1 MNPGDTVL
9 RLVIKRNRRM
19 AIGIRMS
26 RRIRQRGTRNKLR
39 FSREPP
45 GSGMGDP
52 ACGSKE
58 KTMMRY
64 CVAIVLMISLLF
76 CASAFSQSS
85 AASLSGTVLDA
96 TGAIVPGAT
105 IKATNAATGVV
116 NTAVSNTAGIYNLP
130 SLLPGGY
137 KVTVEKPGFQLQ
149 TYTDVQL
156 GNAAQVRLNCKL
168 QVAGL
173 NQDVEVNVAAERLIL
188 ESSSSTGDV
197 LAEKAVK
204 ELPLVNNNALDLVR
218 TMSGYVPVAGN
229 AVFNANDTTVGGVSV
244 GNLNLQRDGVDI
256 SDVRY
261 PAGIHSPTQI
271 NPDMVGEFR
280 MVLSPVDAEMGRGNA
295 QVQVLT
301 KSGTNA
307 YHGAGV
313 WNIQNS
319 ALDSNQWDNNR
330 KSVVPPWRNL
340 NQYTL
345 SLGGPIIKNKTF
357 FFGLFDGQIARL
369 RDSYNALA
377 LTPCA
382 RKGIFRYFDNW
393 NNGYADQTLTVTGTA
408 TFATVDSAGNP
419 ITPPALQPSM
429 LDSKGNHLSNWQ
441 PHNGIVRYAS
451 IFGPLLKIPKTN
463 DCSDFTAATDIK
475 SGSPWDPYRTKVDTT
490 GFIEGFLNQMP
501 AANNYVLSGTDGLN
515 TAGARWTRGTRG
527 ADNMY
532 GIGEDNQRKQINLKV
547 DHIFNNKHRVNVA
560 WSLEKT
566 WADNNF
572 KVWPNGYGGRTERQP
587 QVITVNLNSTL
598 SAALLNEARFG
609 LMRTGNNGYFP
620 LENPETGKE
629 LLAKLPKVNGLPLVI
644 SPGAGGAQFAV
655 ASSNFFGGRGALLGW
670 TNKDL
675 SPRWTYA
682 DNLTWIKG
690 QHLLKGGFELRLNR
704 TQSTV
709 YGTNWGMNINPY
721 ATGGDPVGLAVQGIN
736 STNMP
741 GLAGTQTT
749 GSQQL
754 MQNLLNF
761 FSGSLASVSQLYFIN
776 TANSVSA
783 WNDPLGQEQKI
794 RDIRQKEISFFV
806 KDDWKVHENLTL
818 NLGLRYEYYGVP
830 FLKNGLTA
838 GLKGGGNAAYGISG
852 RNWEEAFWKPGVRSD
867 MSELIFVGPDSDH
880 PDQGVYSKDLNNFG
894 PAIGFSWALPWFGKG
909 RTTLRGGYQISFV
922 GGGQTN
928 TTSEGI
934 IANPPGSTAS
944 ATYTPSNV
952 YLDLASVSSVVP
964 VPTTAKPMATIPLTD
979 RTQTISVYDPN
990 FVTPYIQNL
999 TLALTRNIG
1008 SHLTVDVRYVGTL
1021 TRKNSNFFNLNT
1033 PNFMTNGLLDAFN
1046 AARYGDDSN
1055 PSAKLLD
1062 QIFAPVRGEK
1072 SGAAYLR
1079 NPTGRPAV
1087 RTALA
1092 NGNYSVLA
1100 STISSWANPNA
1111 PRGVTDN
1118 GWLLRTA
1125 GLPENFIV
1133 TNPQFGTVNLYTNWG
1148 TANYHSMQAQVTMR
1162 PVAGFSFQMSYTW
1175 SKNLGNPGT
1184 AYTDPLNRAGDYTVL
1199 GSDRPHVFTSYGNF
1213 DLPIGPSKFLFK
1225 NSTGALARFLEN
1237 WQASWIVN
1245 VSSGSPANVT
1255 AFNMLYGTGVPDL
1268 VGAFPRDKIGVYWE
1282 PGAKEGNYFGNY
1294 FTSVDDPQKANVT
1307 TKDNLQAACTG
1318 LFALKDPQGNIVF
1331 QNPLPGQRGN
1341 FGQNR
1346 FYGPPTWNVD
1356 MAMSK
1361 SLRISE
1367 TKGVQIRVDATNI
1380 FNHAQPSQTVNSA
1393 STRIYFANLP
1403 ALSINGNTTPFGY
1416 LGTKVGSRTFQAKIR
1431 FNF

>member
-1 MNPGDTVL
+1 M
-9 RLVIKRNRRM
+9 K
-19 AIGIRMS
+19 
-26 RRIRQRGTRNKLR
+26 
-39 FSREPP
+39 
-45 GSGMGDP
+45 
-52 ACGSKE
+52 
-58 KTMMRY
+58 RY
-64 CVAIVLMISLLF
+64 CVATALLFSLLF
-76 CASAFSQSS
+76 SVQAFGQSS
-85 AASLSGTVLDA
+85 AASLSGSVMDSS
-96 TGAIVPGAT
+96 GAIVPGAT
-105 IKATNAATGVV
+105 VTATNVATGVV
-116 NTAVSNTAGIYNLP
+116 SKAISNEAGVYSFP
-130 SLLPGGY
+130 SLLPGVY
-137 KVTVEKPGFQLQ
+137 KVTVEKSGFQLQ
-149 TYTDVQL
+149 IYTDVQL
-156 GNAAQVRLNCKL
+156 GNAAQIRLNCKL
-168 QVAGL
+168 LVAGIE
-173 NQDVEVNVAAERLIL
+173 QAVEVNVAAERLIL

-197 LAEKAVK
+197 LAEKAVQ

-218 TMSGYVPVAGN
+218 TMSGYVPTSGN
-229 AVFNANDTTVGGVSV
+229 SVFGANDTTVGGVSV

-256 SDVRY
+256 SDVRF

-280 MVLSPVDAEMGRGNA
+280 MIMSPVDAEMGRGNA

-301 KSGTNA
+301 KSGTNEF
-307 YHGAGV
+307 HGAAV

-330 KSVVPPWRNL
+330 KNVAPPWRNL

-357 FFGLFDGQIARL
+357 FFALFDGQIARL

-393 NNGYADQTLTVTGTA
+393 NNGFADQTLTVTGTA
-408 TFATVDSAGNP
+408 TYATVDSAGNP
-419 ITPPALQPSM
+419 IAPPALLPSM
-429 LDSKGNHLSNWQ
+429 VDKNGNHLANWE

-451 IFGPLLKIPKTN
+451 VFGPLLRTPQTS
-463 DCSDFTAATDIK
+463 DCSDFNVATDVDT
-475 SGSPWDPYRTKVDTT
+475 STSWDPYRTQMDTT
-490 GFIEGFLNQMP
+490 GFIADFLSQMP

-515 TAGARWTRGTRG
+515 TAGGRWTRRTRG

-532 GIGEDNQRKQINLKV
+532 GIGEDNQRKQINIKV
-547 DHIFNNKHRVNVA
+547 DHVFNDRHKINGS
-560 WSLEKT
+560 WSLERT

-572 KVWPNGYGGRTERQP
+572 KVWPDGFGGRTERQP
-587 QVITVNLNSTL
+587 QVITVNFT
-598 SAALLNEARFG
+598 SALKPTLLNEARFG
-609 LMRTGNNGYFP
+609 VMRTGNNGYFP
-620 LENPETGKE
+620 LENPETGKA
-629 LLAKLPKVNGLPLVI
+629 LLDKLPKVNGLPLVI
-644 SPGAGGAQFAV
+644 SPGSGGAQFAV
-655 ASSNFFGGRGALLGW
+655 ASSNYFGGRGGLLGW

-682 DNLTWIKG
+682 DNITWIKNS
-690 QHLLKGGFELRLNR
+690 HLFKGGFEIRFNQ
-704 TQSTV
+704 TKSTV

-721 ATGGDPVGLAVQGIN
+721 ATGGDAVGLAVQGIN

-776 TANSVSA
+776 SSKDLSS
-783 WNDPLGQEQKI
+783 WSDPLAQQQKI
-794 RDIRQKEISFFV
+794 RDIRQKELAFFF

-838 GLKGGGNAAYGISG
+838 GLRGGSTAAYGISG
-852 RNWEEAFWKPGVRSD
+852 RNWEEAFWQPGARAD
-867 MSELIFVGPDSDH
+867 MTELVFVGPDS
-880 PDQGVYSKDLNNFG
+880 PNPNQKVYAKDLNNFG
-894 PAIGFSWALPWFGKG
+894 PAVGFAWQLPWFGKG
-909 RTTLRGGYQISFV
+909 RTTLRGGYQISYV

-934 IANPPGSTAS
+934 FANPPGSTAS

-964 VPTTAKPMATIPLTD
+964 VPTTAQPMATIPLTD

-990 FVTPYIQNL
+990 YVTPYIQNL

-1008 SHLTVDVRYVGTL
+1008 SRLTVDVRYIGTL
-1021 TRKNSNFFNLNT
+1021 TRKNANFFNINT
-1033 PNFMTNGLLDAFN
+1033 PNFRSNGLLDAFN
-1046 AARYGDDSN
+1046 AARAGDDSN
-1055 PSAKLLD
+1055 PATQLLD
-1062 QIFAPVRGEK
+1062 QIFGPVRGSK
-1072 SGAAYLR
+1072 TGAAYLR
-1079 NPTGRPAV
+1079 NPPGRPGV
-1087 RTALA
+1087 RNALA
-1092 NGNYSVLA
+1092 NGNYATLA
-1100 STISSWANPNA
+1100 TTISSWANPNA

-1133 TNPQFGTVNLYTNWG
+1133 TNPQFGTVNMYSNWG
-1148 TANYHSMQAQVTMR
+1148 TANYHSLQAQVTMQ
-1162 PVAGFSFQMSYTW
+1162 PVHGVSFQMSYTW
-1175 SKNLGNPGT
+1175 SKNLGNMGS
-1184 AYTDPLNRAGDYTVL
+1184 AFTDPLDRTGDYTIL
-1199 GSDRPHVFTSYGNF
+1199 SSDRPHVFTSYGNF
-1213 DLPIGPSKFLFK
+1213 DLPIGPGKLLFK
-1225 NSTGALARFLEN
+1225 NSSGTLARFLES

-1245 VSSGSPANVT
+1245 MSSGSPANVT
-1255 AFNMLYGTGVPDL
+1255 AASMLYGTGVPDL
-1268 VGAFPRDKIGVYWE
+1268 VGEFPWDKIGVYWQ

-1294 FTSVDDPQKANVT
+1294 FTSIDDPQKANVT
-1307 TKDNLQAACTG
+1307 TVDNLQAACTN
-1318 LFALKDPQGNIVF
+1318 LFALTDPEGNIVF
-1331 QNPLPGQRGN
+1331 QNPLPGRRGN

-1346 FYGPPTWNVD
+1346 FYGPPTWNFD

-1361 SLRISE
+1361 SVKIGE
-1367 TKGVQIRVDATNI
+1367 TMGFQIRVDATNI
-1380 FNHAQPSQTVNSA
+1380 FNHAQPSQSVNSA

-1416 LGTKVGSRTFQAKIR
+1416 LGTKVGSRAFQAKLR